1 MGLRSLI
8 RKLVCEVLEEADLSL
23 HIDDE
28 RLLQRFLDNQ
38 EKKVGYEVGVGNYID
53 VGTKSIPQ
61 LDKDELIRKLE
72 IIKKYNFP
80 KNKSY
85 AVKLLDLYILPE
97 TIDFYSP
104 ESKLESKNK
113 TLVYMD
119 TETKSYGNI
128 VYLIIRNNVAVTMMF
143 VPSYATLD
151 NKKFRVDVVIKSFD
165 NIVQKKIR

>member
-1 MGLRSLI
+1 MGIRLLI

-38 EKKVGYEVGVGNYID
+38 EKKVGYEAGVGQYID
-53 VGTKSIPQ
+53 VGTKEIPQ
-61 LDKDELIRKLE
+61 LDKDELLRKLE

-97 TIDFYSP
+97 TVDFYSS
-104 ESKLESKNK
+104 EYKLESKNK
-113 TLVYMD
+113 TLIYLD
-119 TETKSYGNI
+119 TETKSYGNV

-143 VPSYATLD
+143 VPSYV
-151 NKKFRVDVVIKSFD
+151 NINNNKFRVDVIIKSFD